1 MEQQVLAF
9 MKKHHIDYRGNKLLL
24 ACSGGADSVAIVRFY
39 HQHAHEM
46 GWSLGIVHADHQLR
60 GKASTGDREFVE
72 QLGQALGI
80 PVYSKALA
88 VPERLSQ
95 GGNTQQVC
103 REERYS
109 YFSWVM
115 ETQKFDVLV
124 QGHHA
129 DDQVETVFMQLVKG
143 TDASGVGIPVH
154 RTFQGKPLIR
164 PFLSVTRQDIEL
176 YLHTM
181 QQPYRQDASNASDT
195 YTRNRF
201 RHHIVPLLQ
210 EENSSVAKQI
220 EKFVERQRED
230 QDYLDQQ
237 AHLHYEQ
244 LVTDSSETS
253 RTLDRK
259 GFVELPIALQR
270 RIILLLWNYLQP
282 QAAALASSVI
292 DTILHVAQ
300 QSSGTQ
306 YVHLP
311 NAFRFIRSYD
321 QLLLVQ
327 EMPTEMPVQ
336 QTIPFDQWMSTGMGT
351 QILVTGSE
359 QKHEGDWYY
368 LQLEEQDFPLRIR
381 TREPGDTLDLGS
393 YHKKVTRLFI
403 DEKVAKQKREG
414 WPLLVTQ
421 KNGILGL
428 IGLRYSSKLNKT
440 NKTPWVIWIKQEDS
454 TC

>member
-9 MKKHHIDYRGNKLLL
+9 MNKHHIDYRGSKLLL
-24 ACSGGADSVAIVRFY
+24 ACSGGADSVAVVRFY
-39 HQHAHEM
+39 HHYAQQM
-46 GWSLGIVHADHQLR
+46 DWSLGIVHADHQLR
-60 GKASTGDREFVE
+60 GDASRGDREFVE
-72 QLGQALGI
+72 QLGRDLEI

-103 REERYS
+103 REERYA

-115 ETQKFDVLV
+115 ETEGFDVLV

-129 DDQVETVFMQLVKG
+129 DDQIETVLMQLVKG
-143 TDASGVGIPVH
+143 TDTNGVGIPVH
-154 RTFQGKPLIR
+154 RTFQGKPLVR
-164 PFLSVTRQDIEL
+164 PLLAVTRQDIES

-181 QQPYRQDASNASDT
+181 KQPYRQDASNASDS

-210 EENSSVAKQI
+210 EENPSLAKQI

-230 QDYLDQQ
+230 QDYLNQQ
-237 AHLHYEQ
+237 ARLHFEQ
-244 LVTDSSETS
+244 LVTDSTEIAQ
-253 RTLDRK
+253 TLDRK
-259 GFVELPIALQR
+259 GFIQLPIALQR

-282 QAAALASSVI
+282 QATTLASSVV
-292 DTILHVAQ
+292 DAILHVAQ

-311 NAFRFIRSYD
+311 NACRFIRSYD
-321 QLLLVQ
+321 QLLFVQ
-327 EMPTEMPVQ
+327 EMPTELPVQ

-351 QILVTGSE
+351 LILVTGSE

-381 TREPGDTLDLGS
+381 TREPGDVLDLGG
-393 YHKKVTRLFI
+393 YHKKVARLFI

>member
-1 MEQQVLAF
+1 MEQQVLTF
-9 MKKHHIDYRGNKLLL
+9 MKKYHIDYRGKKLLL
-24 ACSGGADSVAIVRFY
+24 ACSGGADSVAVVRFY
-39 HQHAHEM
+39 HHHAQEM
-46 GWSLGIVHADHQLR
+46 GWLLGIVHADHQLR

-72 QLGQALGI
+72 QLGRDLGI

-103 REERYS
+103 REERYA

-115 ETQKFDVLV
+115 ETQGYDILV

-129 DDQVETVFMQLVKG
+129 DDQIETVLMQLVKG
-143 TDASGVGIPVH
+143 TDTSGVGIPVH

-164 PFLSVTRQDIEL
+164 PFLAVTRQDIEI

-181 QQPYRQDASNASDT
+181 KQPYRQDASNASDS

-210 EENSSVAKQI
+210 EENPSLAKQI
-220 EKFVERQRED
+220 EKFVGRQRED

-237 AHLHYEQ
+237 ARLHFEQ
-244 LVTDSSETS
+244 LVTETSETS

-259 GFVELPIALQR
+259 GFVKLPIALQR

-292 DTILHVAQ
+292 DSILHVTQ

-311 NAFRFIRSYD
+311 HAFRFIRSYD
-321 QLLLVQ
+321 ELTLTQ
-327 EMPTEMPVQ
+327 EIPNETPVQ
-336 QTIPFDQWMSTGMGT
+336 QTIPFDQWISTSMKV
-351 QILVTGSE
+351 QLLVTRSE
-359 QKHEGDWYY
+359 QQYEGDWYY
-368 LQLEEQDFPLRIR
+368 LQLDEEDFPLRIR
-381 TREPGDTLDLGS
+381 TREPGDVLDLGG
-393 YHKKVTRLFI
+393 YHKKVSRLFI